1 MKHEWRK
8 HEKEFYIPKTKP
20 ELVDLPAFKFYTI
33 EGEGNPN
40 SESFGKAIE
49 ALYGASYGIRMMPKK
64 GKVPEGYFEYTVYPL
79 EGVWSLTDSFLE
91 NMKEGDLFTKD
102 DFKYKIM
109 IRQPD
114 FVSSEL
120 AHSNLEAVA
129 DAKSNEL
136 IHSITF
142 ESICE
147 GLCVQMMHIGSYD
160 HERESFDLMEAF
172 CTEHNLERLS
182 PIHREVYIEDPRKAD
197 SDKLKTVL
205 RFKVKKL

>member
-129 DAKSNEL
+129 DAKSNEF

-160 HERESFDLMEAF
+160 HDRESFDLMEAF

-182 PIHREVYIEDPRKAD
+182 PIHREVYIGDPRKAD

>member
-20 ELVDLPAFKFYTI
+20 ELVDLPTFKFYTI

-142 ESICE
+142 ESICV

-182 PIHREVYIEDPRKAD
+182 PIHREVYIGDSRKAD

>member
-1 MKHEWRK
+1 MN
-8 HEKEFYIPKTKP
+8 T
-20 ELVDLPAFKFYTI
+20 L
-33 EGEGNPN
+33 
-40 SESFGKAIE
+40 
-49 ALYGASYGIRMMPKK
+49 
-64 GKVPEGYFEYTVYPL
+64 YPL

-172 CTEHNLERLS
+172 CAEHNLERLS
-182 PIHREVYIEDPRKAD
+182 PIHREVYIGDPRKAD